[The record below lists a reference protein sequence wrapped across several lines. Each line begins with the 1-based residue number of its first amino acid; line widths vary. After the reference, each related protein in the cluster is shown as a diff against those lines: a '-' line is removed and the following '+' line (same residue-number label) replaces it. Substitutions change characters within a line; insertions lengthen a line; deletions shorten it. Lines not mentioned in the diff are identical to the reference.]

1 MKTYFTY
8 ITTNN
13 TDEAKIIGKALVSER
28 LAACVN
34 IVDGMHSL
42 YWWENEIQED
52 HETILI
58 AKTSES
64 KLEKLADR
72 VMELHSYDCP
82 CVVNLPIENGNKDYI
97 NWIVEETN
105 RD

>member
-8 ITTNN
+8 ITTRN
-13 TDEAKIIGKALVSER
+13 TDEAKIIGKALVTER

-42 YWWENEIQED
+42 YWWDNEIQEG

-58 AKTSES
+58 AKTSET
-64 KLEKLADR
+64 KLNKLTER
-72 VMELHSYDCP
+72 VKDLHSYDCP
-82 CVVNLPIENGNKDYI
+82 CVVYLPIENGNKDYI
-97 NWIVEETN
+97 NWIVDETN
-105 RD
+105 KE